1 MCIRNI
7 KSIILHCITIRY
19 FMNVLGVTE
28 PVVPLMN
35 FIYSCRREYPEL
47 CHQGAV
53 YWLSSGFFNFFF
65 LGYVFDLKIR

>member
-7 KSIILHCITIRY
+7 KSIILHCINIRY
-19 FMNVLGVTE
+19 FMNVSGVTE

-35 FIYSCRREYPEL
+35 FICSCRLEYPDL

-53 YWLSSGFFNFFF
+53 YWLSSGFFNFSF
-65 LGYVFDLKIR
+65 LVMFLT